1 MSSMDSHLA
10 HLINFRSY
18 LCYLVGNLSEC
29 VCLMHLNAREQR
41 EERETHL
48 VSSQDLEGGDDLV
61 GCVRVCRFLGHE
73 VNEGLERD
81 GAAVVGID
89 DAHDAG
95 ELGVALATRERRGLT
110 GSRAQCAISRA

>member
-1 MSSMDSHLA
+1 M
-10 HLINFRSY
+10 
-18 LCYLVGNLSEC
+18 
-29 VCLMHLNAREQR
+29 Q
-41 EERETHL
+41 RETHL

-81 GAAVVGID
+81 GAAVVGIH

-95 ELGVALATRERRGLT
+95 ELGVTLATRETRGVNRSS
-110 GSRAQCAISRA
+110 GGMCISDTSMK

>member
-1 MSSMDSHLA
+1 MFIAFPFKS
-10 HLINFRSY
+10 
-18 LCYLVGNLSEC
+18 V
-29 VCLMHLNAREQR
+29 
-41 EERETHL
+41 ERETHL

-73 VNEGLERD
+73 VNEGLKRD

-95 ELGVALATRERRGLT
+95 ELGVTLATRETRGVN
-110 GSRAQCAISRA
+110 R